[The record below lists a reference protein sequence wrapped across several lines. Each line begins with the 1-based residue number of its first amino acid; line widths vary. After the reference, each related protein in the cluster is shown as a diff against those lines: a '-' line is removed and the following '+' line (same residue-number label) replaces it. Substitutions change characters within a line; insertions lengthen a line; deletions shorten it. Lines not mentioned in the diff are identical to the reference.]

1 MINIDPHKLNSV
13 NMKSQKVINKEKS
26 EKQKEKVDEIL
37 NKEKKKIKK
46 RRK

>member
-1 MINIDPHKLNSV
+1 
-13 NMKSQKVINKEKS
+13 MKSQKVINREKI